1 MRCLGPLNFSVVFCQ
16 VPPLRIGWLPPGNTV
31 FIEGWRRLRMRGRV
45 EICGINTAKLPVLKH
60 EENMALLRRVKQGDE
75 QARQELICGN
85 LRLVLAAVKRFAG
98 RSENVDD
105 LFQVGCIGLMK
116 SIDAFDLSYDVRLS
130 SYSLPMIIGEIRRY
144 LRDNSPIRV
153 SRSVRDTAYRVLQ
166 AREKLLAQQQREPTV
181 EQIAGELGIRRE
193 EVVFAMDAMADP
205 VSLYEP
211 LYDSGGD
218 ALRIMDQIGDE
229 NSTDACW
236 LQQLALK
243 DAIARLTPRQR
254 DILALRYSEGK
265 TQMEVSQEI
274 GISQA
279 QVSRL
284 EKGAIGEIKKNL

>member
-1 MRCLGPLNFSVVFCQ
+1 MLTEQRYEEILKLIEEKKSV
-16 VPPLRIGWLPPGNTV
+16 TV
-31 FIEGWRRLRMRGRV
+31 A
-45 EICGINTAKLPVLKH
+45 EICELLHISESTARRDIN
-60 EENMALLRRVKQGDE
+60 ALDQSG
-75 QARQELICGN
+75 
-85 LRLVLAAVKRFAG
+85 RLVRVVGGAVASDMTFE
-98 RSENVDD
+98 S
-105 LFQVGCIGLMK
+105 
-116 SIDAFDLSYDVRLS
+116 
-130 SYSLPMIIGEIRRY
+130 
-144 LRDNSPIRV
+144 
-153 SRSVRDTAYRVLQ
+153 
-166 AREKLLAQQQREPTV
+166 REPTV
-181 EQIAGELGIRRE
+181 EQIARELGIRRE

-243 DAIARLTPRQR
+243 DAISRLTPRQR

-265 TQMEVSQEI
+265 TQMEVSREI

-284 EKGAIGEIKKNL
+284 EKGAISEIKKNI

>member
-1 MRCLGPLNFSVVFCQ
+1 
-16 VPPLRIGWLPPGNTV
+16 
-31 FIEGWRRLRMRGRV
+31 MRGRV

-144 LRDNSPIRV
+144 LRDNSAVRV
-153 SRSVRDTAYRVLQ
+153 SRSLRDTAYKVLQ
-166 AREKLLAQQQREPTV
+166 ARERLLRQSQREPTV
-181 EQIAGELGIRRE
+181 EQLARELDIPRE
-193 EVVFAMDAMADP
+193 EVVLAMDAIVDP

-211 LYDSGGD
+211 IYSEGGD
-218 ALRIMDQIGDE
+218 TVCVMDQVSDRRCTDE
-229 NSTDACW
+229 GW
-236 LQQLALK
+236 IQHIALK
-243 DAIARLTPRQR
+243 DAIGHLTPRER
-254 DILALRYSEGK
+254 SILMLRFGQGK
-265 TQMEVSQEI
+265 TQMEVSAEI

-284 EKGAIGEIKKNL
+284 EKGAIRSIKKEL

>member
-1 MRCLGPLNFSVVFCQ
+1 
-16 VPPLRIGWLPPGNTV
+16 
-31 FIEGWRRLRMRGRV
+31 MRGRV

-60 EENMALLRRVKQGDE
+60 EENMELLRRVKQGDE
-75 QARQELICGN
+75 QARQQLICGN

-98 RSENVDD
+98 RGENVDD

-144 LRDNSPIRV
+144 LRDNSPLRV

-166 AREKLLAQQQREPTV
+166 AREKLLARQQREPTV
-181 EQIAGELGIRRE
+181 EQIAKYLDIPRE
-193 EVVFAMDAMADP
+193 DVVMAMDAIVDP

-211 LYDSGGD
+211 VYADGGGD
-218 ALRIMDQIGDE
+218 AVCVMDQVRDDRNTDE
-229 NSTDACW
+229 SW
-236 LQQLALK
+236 LDRIALK
-243 DAIARLTPRQR
+243 EAISRLDPRER
-254 DILALRYSEGK
+254 SILALRFCQGK
-265 TQMEVSQEI
+265 TQMEVSGEI

-284 EKGAIGEIKKNL
+284 EKGAISAIRRNM

>member
-1 MRCLGPLNFSVVFCQ
+1 
-16 VPPLRIGWLPPGNTV
+16 
-31 FIEGWRRLRMRGRV
+31 MRGRV

-166 AREKLLAQQQREPTV
+166 ARERLLVQQQREPTV
-181 EQIAGELGIRRE
+181 EQIARELGIRRE

-211 LYDSGGD
+211 LYDSGQLLAAAAGPEGCHLPADASPAGNIGSALQRGQDADGGIPGNRHLPGPGEPIGKGRHRGD
-218 ALRIMDQIGDE
+218 QEKYVSAKAG
-229 NSTDACW
+229 CF
-236 LQQLALK
+236 
-243 DAIARLTPRQR
+243 ARLFWP
-254 DILALRYSEGK
+254 INHG
-265 TQMEVSQEI
+265 
-274 GISQA
+274 
-279 QVSRL
+279 
-284 EKGAIGEIKKNL
+284 

>member
-1 MRCLGPLNFSVVFCQ
+1 MELWTEQIRQ
-16 VPPLRIGWLPPGNTV
+16 
-31 FIEGWRRLRMRGRV
+31 
-45 EICGINTAKLPVLKH
+45 AH
-60 EENMALLRRVKQGDE
+60 AGDKD
-75 QARQELICGN
+75 ARN
-85 LRLVLAAVKRFAG
+85 RLVAENLGLVHAVTRRFEHRG
-98 RSENVDD
+98 HDREE
-105 LFQVGCIGLMK
+105 LFQIGCIGLMK

-181 EQIAGELGIRRE
+181 EQIAGQLGIPRE

-218 ALRIMDQIGDE
+218 ALCVMDQIGDD
-229 NSTDACW
+229 SSSDTCW

-265 TQMEVSQEI
+265 TQMEVSREI

>member
-1 MRCLGPLNFSVVFCQ
+1 MQ
-16 VPPLRIGWLPPGNTV
+16 AK
-31 FIEGWRRLRMRGRV
+31 V
-45 EICGINTAKLPVLKH
+45 EICGVNTAKLKVLKND
-60 EENMALLRRVKQGDE
+60 ETMALIRAAQAGDE
-75 QARQELICGN
+75 GARDAAVMGN
-85 LRLVLAAVKRFAG
+85 LRLVLSVVQRFSSRG
-98 RSENVDD
+98 EPMDD
-105 LFQVGCIGLMK
+105 LFQVGVIGLIK
-116 SIDAFDLSYDVRLS
+116 AISNFDTSQPVKFSTYGV
-130 SYSLPMIIGEIRRY
+130 PMIIGEIRRY
-144 LRDNSPIRV
+144 LRDGSRIKI
-153 SRSVRDTAYRVLQ
+153 SRSTRDNAYRALT
-166 AREKLLAQQQREPTV
+166 AKEKLTGQLQREPTV
-181 EQIAGELGIRRE
+181 EQIARELGIRRE

-243 DAIARLTPRQR
+243 DAISRLTPRQR

-265 TQMEVSQEI
+265 TQMEVSREI

-284 EKGAIGEIKKNL
+284 EKGAISEIKKNI

>member
-1 MRCLGPLNFSVVFCQ
+1 
-16 VPPLRIGWLPPGNTV
+16 
-31 FIEGWRRLRMRGRV
+31 MRGRV

-153 SRSVRDTAYRVLQ
+153 SRSVRYTAYRVLQ
-166 AREKLLAQQQREPTV
+166 AREKLLVQQQREPTV
-181 EQIAGELGIRRE
+181 EQIARELGIRRE

-218 ALRIMDQIGDE
+218 ALRVMDQIGDE
-229 NSTDACW
+229 NSSDSCW

-243 DAIARLTPRQR
+243 DAISRLTPRQR
-254 DILALRYSEGK
+254 EILALRYSEGK
-265 TQMEVSQEI
+265 TQMEVSREI

-284 EKGAIGEIKKNL
+284 EKGAIGEIKKNM

>member
-1 MRCLGPLNFSVVFCQ
+1 
-16 VPPLRIGWLPPGNTV
+16 
-31 FIEGWRRLRMRGRV
+31 MRGRV
-45 EICGINTAKLPVLKH
+45 EICGINTAKLPVLRH
-60 EENMALLRRVKQGDE
+60 EENMALLRRVKQGDQ

-98 RSENVDD
+98 RCENADD

-144 LRDNSPIRV
+144 LRDNGPIRV

-181 EQIAGELGIRRE
+181 EQIAGQLGIPRE
-193 EVVFAMDAMADP
+193 EVVFGMDAMADP

-211 LYDSGGD
+211 LYEGGGD
-218 ALRIMDQIGDE
+218 ALCVMDQIGDD
-229 NSTDACW
+229 SSSDTCW

-265 TQMEVSQEI
+265 TQMEVSREI

>member
-1 MRCLGPLNFSVVFCQ
+1 
-16 VPPLRIGWLPPGNTV
+16 
-31 FIEGWRRLRMRGRV
+31 MRGRV

-144 LRDNSPIRV
+144 LRDNSAMRV
-153 SRSVRDTAYRVLQ
+153 SRAMRDTAYKVLQ
-166 AREKLLAQQQREPTV
+166 AKEAYMAQHQKEPSV
-181 EQIAGELGIRRE
+181 EEIAQMLGIKRE
-193 EVVFAMDAMADP
+193 EVVCALDAILDP

-211 LYDSGGD
+211 IYSDS
-218 ALRIMDQIGDE
+218 
-229 NSTDACW
+229 
-236 LQQLALK
+236 
-243 DAIARLTPRQR
+243 
-254 DILALRYSEGK
+254 
-265 TQMEVSQEI
+265 
-274 GISQA
+274 
-279 QVSRL
+279 
-284 EKGAIGEIKKNL
+284 

>member
-1 MRCLGPLNFSVVFCQ
+1 
-16 VPPLRIGWLPPGNTV
+16 
-31 FIEGWRRLRMRGRV
+31 MRGRV

-153 SRSVRDTAYRVLQ
+153 SSSVRDTAYRVPQ
-166 AREKLLAQQQREPTV
+166 AREPTV
-181 EQIAGELGIRRE
+181 EQIARELGIRRE

-218 ALRIMDQIGDE
+218 ALRVMDQIGDE
-229 NSTDACW
+229 NSSDSCW

-243 DAIARLTPRQR
+243 DAISRLTPRQR
-254 DILALRYSEGK
+254 EILALRYSEGK
-265 TQMEVSQEI
+265 TQMEVSREI

-284 EKGAIGEIKKNL
+284 EKGAIGEIKKNM

>member
-1 MRCLGPLNFSVVFCQ
+1 
-16 VPPLRIGWLPPGNTV
+16 
-31 FIEGWRRLRMRGRV
+31 MRGRV

-130 SYSLPMIIGEIRRY
+130 SYSLPMIIGGDPP
-144 LRDNSPIRV
+144 LSPGQQPHSGQPQRPGY
-153 SRSVRDTAYRVLQ
+153 SLSGA
-166 AREKLLAQQQREPTV
+166 AGRERLLVQQQREPTV
-181 EQIAGELGIRRE
+181 EQIARELGIRLE

-218 ALRIMDQIGDE
+218 ALRVMDQIGDE
-229 NSTDACW
+229 NSSDSCW

-243 DAIARLTPRQR
+243 DAISRLTPRQR
-254 DILALRYSEGK
+254 EILALRYSEGK
-265 TQMEVSQEI
+265 TQMEVSREI

-284 EKGAIGEIKKNL
+284 EKGAIGGDQEKKYVSAKAGCFARLFWPINHG

>member
-1 MRCLGPLNFSVVFCQ
+1 
-16 VPPLRIGWLPPGNTV
+16 
-31 FIEGWRRLRMRGRV
+31 MRGRV

-60 EENMALLRRVKQGDE
+60 EENMELLRRVKQGDQ
-75 QARQELICGN
+75 QARQDLICGN

-98 RSENVDD
+98 RCENVDD

-144 LRDNSPIRV
+144 LRDNSAVRV

-166 AREKLLAQQQREPTV
+166 AREALLTKQQREPTV
-181 EQIAGELGIRRE
+181 EQIARELGIKRE
-193 EVVFAMDAMADP
+193 EVVFAMDAMSDP

-218 ALRIMDQIGDE
+218 ALRVLDQIRDE
-229 NSTDACW
+229 NNTDSSW

-243 DAIARLTPRQR
+243 DALARLTPRQR

-265 TQMEVSQEI
+265 TQMEVSREI

-284 EKGAIGEIKKNL
+284 EKGAIVEIKNNM